1 MKGIVASVCI
11 AVTMLAFNS
20 PSEYEKYWPQWRG
33 PAANGVARHANPPL
47 EWSETKNIRWKIAI
61 PGKGLSSPIVWG
73 DHVFITTAIPTEQ
86 EAAPAAPEA
95 EGGRRRGISPTS
107 KNKFVLM
114 AINRRD
120 GKTVWQ
126 RTATEQVPHEGTHL
140 DGSWASNSPITD
152 GEHIIAFFGSRGLFC
167 YDMQG
172 KLIWQK
178 DLGDMATRNSFGE
191 GSSPA
196 LHGNTLV
203 VNWDHEQQSFIVAL
217 DKRTGKELWRVDRD
231 EPSSWSTPLVV
242 THEGKPQVI
251 VNATN
256 RVRSYDLANGKLLWE
271 CSGMTLNV
279 IPSPVVDDG
288 IVYVTSG
295 FRGSALL
302 AIKLAG
308 ATGDLNNT
316 ASVVWKYEQ
325 DTPYV
330 PSPLLYDNKLYVL
343 KVNSGILTCFNAK
356 TGEPFYSRQRLEEV
370 PNVYA
375 SPVGAAGRV
384 YLTSRDGM
392 TLVIKNA
399 ESFEVLASNKLDDD
413 VDASLAIVD
422 DEIFLRG
429 RKFLYCIAEK

>member
-1 MKGIVASVCI
+1 MKGFFTTICI
-11 AVTMLAFNS
+11 AGMLLAFS
-20 PSEYEKYWPQWRG
+20 SSTDYEKYWPQWRG

-73 DHVFITTAIPTEQ
+73 DHLFVTTAIPIEQ
-86 EAAPAAPEA
+86 DAAPAAPES

-126 RTATEQVPHEGTHL
+126 RTATEQLPHEGTHP
-140 DGSWASNSPITD
+140 DGSWASNSPTTD
-152 GEHIIAFFGSRGLFC
+152 GVHIIAFFGSRGLFC

-178 DLGDMATRNSFGE
+178 DLGDMATRMSFGE

-217 DKRTGKELWRVDRD
+217 DKGTGKELWRVDRD

-251 VNATN
+251 INATN

-279 IPSPVVDDG
+279 IPSPVVNDG

-308 ATGDLNNT
+308 ASGDLNNT

-356 TGEPFYSRQRLEEV
+356 TGEPFYSRQRLEEI
-370 PNVYA
+370 PNIYA

-399 ESFEVLASNKLDDD
+399 ESFEVLASNKLEDD

-422 DEIFLRG
+422 NEIFLRG